1 MKLLCVRRTITIGM
15 LSLLIGTGL
24 VVVAEPAFAAKV
36 PQPVLISEEDERQ
49 FGEDVFAE
57 IKKESTL
64 DSSTANRNRIDKI
77 LKKLTPNAGVPKVK
91 WEFIVIVD
99 ESPNAFAVPGGKIGV
114 NTGMFDYARKDDELA
129 AVLAHEIAH
138 VKLRH
143 GAKRLTRD
151 LIKARIADK
160 LGGAA
165 KKLGIDAE
173 KTGEIQAALGAGA
186 VIGVELPFSRTSEH
200 EADAEGMRILKKS
213 GMDPKAMIRM
223 LTNLSKVAPQQSD
236 WASTH
241 PADKSRIDEAR
252 KVKV

>member
-1 MKLLCVRRTITIGM
+1 MKLLGVRRV
-15 LSLLIGTGL
+15 LATGAL
-24 VVVAEPAFAAKV
+24 VLACGSGPAAEANPLQGIKV

-49 FGEDVFAE
+49 FGEEVFAE
-57 IKKESTL
+57 IKQESTL
-64 DSSTANRNRIDKI
+64 DKSPARRKRIDKI

-91 WEFIVIVD
+91 WEFIVIAD
-99 ESPNAFAVPGGKIGV
+99 DSPNAFAVPGGKIGV
-114 NTGMFDYARKDDELA
+114 FTGMLDYAKKDDELA

-143 GAKRLTRD
+143 GAKRLSRD
-151 LIKARIADK
+151 LIKAKIADK

-165 KKLGIDAE
+165 KKLGIEPDKAE
-173 KTGEIQAALGAGA
+173 EIQAAFGAGA
-186 VIGVELPFSRTSEH
+186 TIGVELPFSRTSEH

-213 GMDPKAMIRM
+213 RIDPNSMIRM
-223 LTNLSKVAPQQSD
+223 LTNLSKIAPQESD